1 MNLKFTVAD
10 YHKVL
15 LPFLLISFFSM
26 SVIELTLPEPVLGLP
41 LQGGVSEDVIHPVP
55 DQYRPGQIFDP
66 NSLEK
71 SKVDN
76 WVMVPNWAAGRWTRN
91 VEMIEYADG
100 SRVSRQIQSSTSWG
114 SQIDAANNVW
124 HCYPLPAVGFGQG
137 GGEISYSIWLTQ
149 NYSPP
154 RPDVLSYSGEGMSI
168 TVDANTRRIKQ
179 VVQSRA
185 LKVLTPNP
193 DGTITSRSTE
203 SAYDEL
209 GKRTIGFKG
218 TTVYFKTG
226 PFVPREELR
235 RSFYDYLQANGM
247 SNYIPRG
254 AGE

>member
-1 MNLKFTVAD
+1 MLDVVRKLRRPLSGCLAIG
-10 YHKVL
+10 L
-15 LPFLLISFFSM
+15 LSATYQLFA
-26 SVIELTLPEPVLGLP
+26 PVFALP

-76 WVMVPNWAAGRWTRN
+76 WVIVPAWAAGRWTRN

-114 SQIDAANNVW
+114 SQVDSANNVW

-137 GGEISYSIWLTQ
+137 GGEVSYSIWMTQ

-168 TVDANTRRIKQ
+168 TVDAKTRRIKQ

-203 SAYDEL
+203 SAYDEF
-209 GKRTIGFKG
+209 GKRTIAFKG

-235 RSFYDYLQANGM
+235 DSFYNYLQSNGM

-254 AGE
+254 VSQQGAY